1 MESIGGSE
9 LAVAGCFVKKKRRGV
24 SSRRRVTP
32 QLFTHSY
39 ILMSSPTPTISCSG
53 SEEQHFKNGSNGF
66 GFIRRRPRLHRDEEC
81 SPRKRPGMLR
91 LRQSEKILS
100 QDSEG
105 KKKEDEMKK
114 QRDELAH
121 IRGLFEV
128 SCSLPSGLSNS
139 HSFRC
144 CNLSTA
150 AIFSEDIG
158 LPQLF
163 NSVPCRQVIP
173 DPNCTNTY
181 KYRDSK
187 SKLPLCSLGC
197 YKAIHEQ
204 AQPLIAVIVT
214 MHLSDSLHPRQCDI
228 RQPWKHQNL
237 LVYSIELL
245 EIVDCFLLSFI
256 RRISFHCCIP
266 WGMIAEESGEMGAVD
281 SFPCY
286 GIYGDESMVAT
297 GFGLS
302 KQDPQQQQ
310 QNFKDYG
317 FLDGVSFNAQSLL
330 IPTCFDE
337 MAELGQINYGV
348 CEDIDGAKKGNQQPV
363 FVFAWTAEQLR
374 QRIQTIVGPG
384 DEGCRACRA
393 SSSCCRENRI
403 QRVVYYF
410 SEALREKIE
419 RSSSKGLKWKP
430 WDPGHCRKC
439 CRGEKG
445 SHDFAVRHGVHWT
458 ILMQALASRQHECRL
473 ELLKITAVSTEAKAL
488 VEGTGERLSS
498 FAQSLG
504 VPFAFKAVMNRIEN
518 TMTVLRVMNPC
529 LMVVTEIEANHNSP
543 IEVLFFFSAYFDCS
557 VTCMKQNSNN
567 REIIESVFFGE
578 GIRIMIATEGDER
591 KVRHVK
597 FDVWRVFFVQYGM
610 EEAELSMSSMYQ
622 IQGEIQGVAR
632 GAHNIAAHKH
642 HSDRVM
648 GAGHNSNVAPA
659 AAPTALAA
667 PPSQFQ
673 YHYHVAFLVP
683 CPTSS

>member
-317 FLDGVSFNAQSLL
+317 FPDGVSFNAQSLL

-348 CEDIDGAKKGNQQPV
+348 CEDIDGAKKGNQQPLCLSLLGLLNNYGNGFKRFNGERITDDDITV
-363 FVFAWTAEQLR
+363 YARRSKIFNRRNHEDFWRDVCKVMHGFPTSLLSDREQGGLSSAAAATA
-374 QRIQTIVGPG
+374 T
-384 DEGCRACRA
+384 
-393 SSSCCRENRI
+393 
-403 QRVVYYF
+403 
-410 SEALREKIE
+410 
-419 RSSSKGLKWKP
+419 
-430 WDPGHCRKC
+430 
-439 CRGEKG
+439 
-445 SHDFAVRHGVHWT
+445 AVRL
-458 ILMQALASRQHECRL
+458 ISARL
-473 ELLKITAVSTEAKAL
+473 GTTRL
-488 VEGTGERLSS
+488 V
-498 FAQSLG
+498 
-504 VPFAFKAVMNRIEN
+504 VVVM
-518 TMTVLRVMNPC
+518 VMAAEDC
-529 LMVVTEIEANHNSP
+529 LISNDNS
-543 IEVLFFFSAYFDCS
+543 
-557 VTCMKQNSNN
+557 
-567 REIIESVFFGE
+567 
-578 GIRIMIATEGDER
+578 
-591 KVRHVK
+591 
-597 FDVWRVFFVQYGM
+597 
-610 EEAELSMSSMYQ
+610 
-622 IQGEIQGVAR
+622 
-632 GAHNIAAHKH
+632 
-642 HSDRVM
+642 
-648 GAGHNSNVAPA
+648 
-659 AAPTALAA
+659 
-667 PPSQFQ
+667 
-673 YHYHVAFLVP
+673 
-683 CPTSS
+683 